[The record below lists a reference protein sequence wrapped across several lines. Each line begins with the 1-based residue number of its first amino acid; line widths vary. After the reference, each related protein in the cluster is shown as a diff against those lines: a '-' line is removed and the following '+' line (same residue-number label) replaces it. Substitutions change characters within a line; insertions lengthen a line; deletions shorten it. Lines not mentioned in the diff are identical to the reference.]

1 MCQFTSFAFI
11 RGHPRHP
18 RFFSVLSQIDNLRAT
33 QSDRRL
39 AQLPQLEGK
48 IDEFPP
54 PTARKSLGRL
64 AGIVGT
70 AM

>member
-1 MCQFTSFAFI
+1 MDQLPDSE
-11 RGHPRHP
+11 
-18 RFFSVLSQIDNLRAT
+18 
-33 QSDRRL
+33 L
-39 AQLPQLEGK
+39 AELPQLGGK